1 MYQKCY
7 SLFEVKIT
15 MNTKLS
21 LLVIVMTLSLSLT
34 SNAFAHKSE
43 VVGDYLIEVGW
54 KEEPVIVGLDNAITV
69 AITSATEN
77 DKTNAETMANTMS
90 GGNMTQEDMANMAAS
105 TEEHHGEEGP
115 LENGVTDLASTLEVT
130 VTLNGEKTN
139 LSMTEDP
146 NNPGMYI
153 GKFTPNTV
161 GYPMVHLFT
170 TIKDN
175 PIEVTFHPEEVRD
188 GAAFDEMSSDGS
200 VNVHVTSTSPSK
212 DKIMSVKLAFTDSD
226 GNPIE
231 NVNYDVSAT
240 QNGKSVLSE
249 SLVHTNTGEDLH
261 STSSLTSDNPV
272 DIQVKILGIG
282 PQEDKANWSGPQE
295 ELAVLHVAPEF
306 GSIVMIM
313 FGVALVATIGLR
325 SKIPK
330 LSI

>member
-1 MYQKCY
+1 
-7 SLFEVKIT
+7 
-15 MNTKLS
+15 MNTKLF
-21 LLVIVMTLSLSLT
+21 LLVIVMALSVSLT
-34 SNAFAHKSE
+34 GSAFAHKSE
-43 VVGDYLIEVGW
+43 VVEDYLIEVGW
-54 KEEPVIVGLDNAITV
+54 KEEPVIAGLDNAITV
-69 AITSATEN
+69 AITSATED

-90 GGNMTQEDMANMAAS
+90 NMTQADMSNMTAS
-105 TEEHHGEEGP
+105 TEEHHDEEGP
-115 LENGVTDLASTLEVT
+115 LKNGVTGIESTLEVT

-153 GKFTPNTV
+153 GEFTPNTT
-161 GYPMVHLFT
+161 GYPTVHLFT

-175 PIEVTFHPEEVRD
+175 PIEVTFHPEEVSD

-200 VNVHVTSTSPSK
+200 VNVHVISTAPSK
-212 DKIMSVKLAFTDSD
+212 DKVMSVKLAFTDSD

-240 QNGKSVLSE
+240 QNGESVLSE
-249 SLVHTNTGEDLH
+249 SQVHTDSGEDLH

-272 DIQVKILGIG
+272 DVQVKILGMG
-282 PQEDKANWSGPQE
+282 AQDDKANWSGPQE
-295 ELAVLHVAPEF
+295 ELAALHVAPEF

-313 FGVALVATIGLR
+313 FGVAFIVTMALR